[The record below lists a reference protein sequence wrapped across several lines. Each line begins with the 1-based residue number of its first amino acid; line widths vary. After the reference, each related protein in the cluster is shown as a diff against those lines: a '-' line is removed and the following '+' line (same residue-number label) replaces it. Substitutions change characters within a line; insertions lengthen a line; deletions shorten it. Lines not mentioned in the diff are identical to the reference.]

1 MFTQTF
7 ISKIPPLILRG
18 VIILE
23 GIITSG
29 LGEGSIFMSMEHYKK
44 EIKNKLGFDAYHG
57 TLNLKIK
64 EEQLISFKKFNPI
77 KIEGCKK
84 NNKAFY
90 GARCYKASIK
100 NINGAVIIPDINKH
114 KKDIIEFIAPINLK
128 SELGIKDGDKISLK
142 LLK

>member
-1 MFTQTF
+1 MASFASSILFELTRVFTIF
-7 ISKIPPLILRG
+7 FRNRFSISFG
-18 VIILE
+18 VIICSSK
-23 GIITSG
+23 T
-29 LGEGSIFMSMEHYKK
+29 
-44 EIKNKLGFDAYHG
+44 
-57 TLNLKIK
+57 
-64 EEQLISFKKFNPI
+64 ISFKKFNPI

-128 SELGIKDGDKISLK
+128 SELGIKDGDKIKIIL
-142 LLK
+142 